1 MILVSNPADRPA
13 EAEALLD
20 RGSAD
25 PIYFHMPSHA
35 VGSPKTFTGGAT
47 VTLIVILAIVVVLG
61 SFVVS
66 VYNGLVR
73 ARDEVKNAWDSIDV
87 QLKRRHDLIP
97 NLVETVKGYAA
108 HERGTL
114 DAVVKA
120 RQQAVSFTGSVEERA
135 KVENML
141 TQSLLSLFAV
151 AEAYPDL
158 KANQN
163 FLKLQEEV
171 AGTENKIGFA
181 RQYYNDATMRYKNRI
196 EMFPSNVIAG
206 MFNFQPEP
214 FFQLEEPGERA
225 VPQVKF

>member
-1 MILVSNPADRPA
+1 
-13 EAEALLD
+13 
-20 RGSAD
+20 
-25 PIYFHMPSHA
+25 
-35 VGSPKTFTGGAT
+35 
-47 VTLIVILAIVVVLG
+47 VTLIVILVIVVVLG
-61 SFVVS
+61 FFVVS

-73 ARDEVKNAWDSIDV
+73 ARNEVKNAWSSIDV

-120 RQQAVSFTGSVEERA
+120 RQQAVSFTGSVEERG

-141 TQSLLSLFAV
+141 TQSLRSLFAV

-163 FLKLQEEV
+163 FIKLQEELS
-171 AGTENKIGFA
+171 GTENKIGFA

-206 MFNFQPEP
+206 IFNFQPEP
-214 FFQLEEPGERA
+214 FFQVEEAAERA

>member
-1 MILVSNPADRPA
+1 M
-13 EAEALLD
+13 
-20 RGSAD
+20 
-25 PIYFHMPSHA
+25 
-35 VGSPKTFTGGAT
+35 TF
-47 VTLIVILAIVVVLG
+47 IVILVIVVGLG
-61 SFVVS
+61 LFVVS

-73 ARDEVKNAWDSIDV
+73 ARNEVKNAWSSIDV

-97 NLVETVKGYAA
+97 NLIETVKGYAA

-120 RQQAVSFTGSVEERA
+120 RQQAVSFTGSVEERG

-141 TQSLLSLFAV
+141 TQSLRTLFAV

-163 FLKLQEEV
+163 FLKLQEELS
-171 AGTENKIGFA
+171 ATENKIGFA

-214 FFQLEEPGERA
+214 FFQLEEAGEKT

>member
-1 MILVSNPADRPA
+1 
-13 EAEALLD
+13 
-20 RGSAD
+20 
-25 PIYFHMPSHA
+25 
-35 VGSPKTFTGGAT
+35 
-47 VTLIVILAIVVVLG
+47 VTLIVILVIVVGLG
-61 SFVVS
+61 LFAVS
-66 VYNGLVR
+66 IYNGLVR
-73 ARDEVKNAWDSIDV
+73 ARNEVKNAWSSIDV

-120 RQQAVSFTGSVEERA
+120 RQQAVSFTGSVEERG

-141 TQSLLSLFAV
+141 TQSLRSLFAV

-163 FLKLQEEV
+163 FIKLQEELS
-171 AGTENKIGFA
+171 GTENKIGFA

-196 EMFPSNVIAG
+196 EMFPSNVVAG
-206 MFNFQPEP
+206 MFNFEREP
-214 FFQLEEPGERA
+214 FFQVEEPGERD

>member
-1 MILVSNPADRPA
+1 
-13 EAEALLD
+13 
-20 RGSAD
+20 
-25 PIYFHMPSHA
+25 
-35 VGSPKTFTGGAT
+35 
-47 VTLIVILAIVVVLG
+47 VTLIVILVIVGGLG
-61 SFVVS
+61 LFVVS

-73 ARDEVKNAWDSIDV
+73 ARNEVKNAWSSIDV

-97 NLVETVKGYAA
+97 NLVETVKGYAS

-120 RQQAVSFTGSVEERA
+120 RQQAVSFTGSVEERG

-141 TQSLLSLFAV
+141 TQSLRSLFAV

-163 FLKLQEEV
+163 FIKLQEELS
-171 AGTENKIGFA
+171 ATENKIGFA

-214 FFQLEEPGERA
+214 FFQVEEAAERA